1 MTIIIS
7 LIFLGIGASVLYLM
21 YQKNLR
27 KLELDIKTNNRKEL
41 QELEQIH
48 QNNLIKE
55 KEKYKLQLKD
65 IESQHILQL
74 KDIENQYTQEVKE
87 LEVQQDKVKYE
98 FSQYEKDIEREK
110 QLLYIELT
118 SKQESIQSEIEE
130 YKQHQYELSTQSIEN
145 DKKAKEQVAIVNLNE
160 FIESIETQKQE
171 YQSQLDEIAASLEEY
186 KSKQAAVNEEIR
198 RKRELEQKQDS
209 YRLKLTEFQ
218 RQDISYLLSI
228 VENLKNPQILYKLI
242 WSEYLQKPFAAMIK
256 NEFGANEPRCV
267 IYKITN
273 LKTQE
278 SYIGR
283 TKGSVS
289 DRWTSHIKTSLNIGT
304 AARSAIHDA
313 LFGHWGNFVFEVLE
327 EVEDESKLGER
338 EKFYISFYQTD
349 KYGYNQNQG
358 G

>member
-7 LIFLGIGASVLYLM
+7 LILLGIGASVLYLM
-21 YQKNLR
+21 YQKNLS
-27 KLELDIKTNNRKEL
+27 KLELDIKNNNRKEL

-48 QNNLIKE
+48 KNNLIKE
-55 KEKYKLQLKD
+55 EENYKLQLKD
-65 IESQHILQL
+65 IESQHNLQL
-74 KDIENQYTQEVKE
+74 KE
-87 LEVQQDKVKYE
+87 LETQQDKIKYE

-118 SKQESIQSEIEE
+118 SKQESIQSEIET
-130 YKQHQYELSTQSIEN
+130 YKQHQYELTTQSIEN
-145 DKKAKEQVAIVNLNE
+145 DKKAKEQVAIVSLNE
-160 FIESIETQKQE
+160 FIELIETQKQE

-186 KSKQAAVNEEIR
+186 KSKQAAVNEEVR

>member
-7 LIFLGIGASVLYLM
+7 LILLGIGASVLYLM

-27 KLELDIKTNNRKEL
+27 KLELDIKNNNRKEL

-48 QNNLIKE
+48 QSNLVKE
-55 KEKYKLQLKD
+55 EEKYNLQLKN
-65 IESQHILQL
+65 IESQYIQ
-74 KDIENQYTQEVKE
+74 KAKE
-87 LEVQQDKVKYE
+87 LETQQDKIKYE

-118 SKQESIQSEIEE
+118 SKQESIQSEIEA

-160 FIESIETQKQE
+160 FIESIKTQKQE
-171 YQSQLDEIAASLEEY
+171 YQSQLDEIAALLEEY

-218 RQDISYLLSI
+218 RQDINYLLSI